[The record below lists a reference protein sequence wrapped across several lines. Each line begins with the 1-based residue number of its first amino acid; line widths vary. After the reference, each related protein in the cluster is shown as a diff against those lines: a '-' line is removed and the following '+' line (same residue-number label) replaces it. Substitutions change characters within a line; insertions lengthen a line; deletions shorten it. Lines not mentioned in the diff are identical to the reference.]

1 MHLSRVW
8 TCGLFIVAWLCCSS
22 LLIGAQ
28 KPVTSPEEGDFAL
41 VFCSFAFH
49 DSQAS
54 FAKLSAQEGAFLD
67 FSHACFLKQL
77 LMFASPKLGVVS
89 IAYG

>member
-28 KPVTSPEEGDFAL
+28 KPVTSPEEGDFTL

-49 DSQAS
+49 ESQAS
-54 FAKLSAQEGAFLD
+54 FAIKCSRGCLFRVLTCVLSDKITHVRFLLVR
-67 FSHACFLKQL
+67 S
-77 LMFASPKLGVVS
+77 G
-89 IAYG
+89 

>member
-1 MHLSRVW
+1 M
-8 TCGLFIVAWLCCSS
+8 VACLCCSS
-22 LLIGAQ
+22 LLIGASN
-28 KPVTSPEEGDFAL
+28 PVTNPEEGHFAL
-41 VFCSFAFH
+41 VCYSFAFH